1 MDDLDGFWLSVT
13 ELARQR
19 GVDKAAISR
28 RAKRY
33 EAQGLLTPRAGKGG
47 VKMINV
53 AEFNRAA
60 GEATDAVR
68 ALNGAGGGQM
78 ASPAAA
84 APGDPILAREQA
96 RRASYDAD
104 LKKLELQERLGELV
118 PAKDVQEAIVVLS
131 ENFVRALDQ
140 MPSRAEEGFA
150 EATKGGVA
158 GLRVFI
164 RSLANGARDTVERDL
179 KTLVVGAKQAAN
191 LPLVSRAEAEPP

>member
-33 EAQGLLTPRAGKGG
+33 EEQGLLHPRVGKGG
-47 VKMINV
+47 AKMINV
-53 AEFNRAA
+53 AEFDRAA

-68 ALNGAGGGQM
+68 ELNGSQGG
-78 ASPAAA
+78 AAA
-84 APGDPILAREQA
+84 VSVATAPGDPVLAREQA

-104 LKKLELQERLGELV
+104 LKKLELEERLGELV
-118 PAKDVQEAIVVLS
+118 PVAAVQEAIVTLS

-140 MPSRAEEGFA
+140 IPSRAEEGFA
-150 EATKGGVA
+150 EAGKGGLA
-158 GLRVFI
+158 GFRAFL
-164 RSLANGARDTVERDL
+164 RSLANGVRDTLERDL
-179 KTLVVGAKQAAN
+179 KGLVLGAK
-191 LPLVSRAEAEPP
+191 RAEADAP

>member
-1 MDDLDGFWLSVT
+1 MDDVEGYWLSVS

-53 AEFNRAA
+53 AEFDRAA

-68 ALNGAGGGQM
+68 ALNGAGGGAQ
-78 ASPAAA
+78 ATQVAAV
-84 APGDPILAREQA
+84 PGDPILAREQA

-118 PAKDVQEAIVVLS
+118 PAKDVQEAIVALS

-158 GLRVFI
+158 GFRAFLRA
-164 RSLANGARDTVERDL
+164 LANGVRDTLERDL
-179 KTLVVGAKQAAN
+179 EALVVGAKQA
-191 LPLVSRAEAEPP
+191 EAEPP